1 MTYLCSPLTLSIL
14 DGIGRGHFQE
24 VEKPSHISC
33 GQFPLG
39 RTAVTDRGLFSVR
52 KCHSFTMH
60 CTNSGG
66 PPSVSASMWWGRRRG
81 VRPPVEHYTRTA
93 LMYRSCITSTWSL
106 ITKGQMDDYFEILLH
121 L

>member
-39 RTAVTDRGLFSVR
+39 RTAVTDWGLFSVR
-52 KCHSFTMH
+52 KCHSFTMR
-60 CTNSGG
+60 CTNSRG
-66 PPSVSASMWWGRRRG
+66 PPTVSSSMWWGHHRG
-81 VRPPVEHYTRTA
+81 VALPVEYSTRIP
-93 LMYRSCITSTWSL
+93 LMYHSCTSAKKLKSC
-106 ITKGQMDDYFEILLH
+106 FCLLV
-121 L
+121 LPGPLWTTV